1 MKTKSLFLFRQGL
14 RYLFPLFL
22 IVGWVSSAT
31 VGDVYVNPKVL
42 AKQYLTEL
50 ALKEALIKAFN
61 NESSCFINLGQTSG
75 RWDCN
80 TLSTLTH
87 GGCSKGNCSVA
98 GDCNN
103 AGHSC
108 NDHCSNSDCTN
119 QS

>member
-75 RWDCN
+75 LFCKLKCTKTRW
-80 TLSTLTH
+80 LLKRQLH
-87 GGCSKGNCSVA
+87 K
-98 GDCNN
+98 
-103 AGHSC
+103 
-108 NDHCSNSDCTN
+108 
-119 QS
+119 